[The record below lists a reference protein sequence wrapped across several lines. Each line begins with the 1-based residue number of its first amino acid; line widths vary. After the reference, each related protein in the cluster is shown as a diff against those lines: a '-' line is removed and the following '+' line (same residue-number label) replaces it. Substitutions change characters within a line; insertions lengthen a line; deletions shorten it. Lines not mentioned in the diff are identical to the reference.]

1 MNVKP
6 LAVAALLAMS
16 TSVWAAPA
24 VQSVDRVLAV
34 ADKQVITLGEFQDA
48 LKRNRAA
55 LPKGS
60 SVTDQQLQS
69 QTLSQLVDH
78 SLMVQ
83 MASRTGIQVSDAEI
97 KQNMGLVKKTADMTD
112 KQWQTAVRD
121 ALLVEKLKQR
131 DLYSKVRISDAEI
144 TQAIDSLPEKEKK
157 QSSGHTVTA
166 YLPQHILIAVDS
178 KTKDADALAKIRE
191 LRSRIS
197 NGGESFE
204 SIARSQ
210 SQDPGSAKND
220 GVLGW
225 AVDGMMVP
233 EFENAMKS
241 LPKGALSE
249 PIRSSYGYH
258 LIRVLDTRQQ
268 DAGDAELRAKV
279 RKQLLESKSEQLYG
293 NWANQLRQ
301 NAYVSVRQ

>member
-6 LAVAALLAMS
+6 LAVAALLAMT

-34 ADKQVITLGEFQDA
+34 VDKQVITLGEFQDA
-48 LKRNRAA
+48 VKRNRAA

-69 QTLSQLVDH
+69 QTLGNLVDQA
-78 SLMVQ
+78 LMVQ
-83 MASRTGIQVSDAEI
+83 MAARTGIQVSDAEI
-97 KQNMGLVKKTADMTD
+97 KQNIGLVSKHAEMSD

-131 DLYSKVRISDAEI
+131 DLYSKVRVSDADI
-144 TQAIDSLPEKEKK
+144 TQAIDSLPEKDKK

-166 YLPQHILIAVDS
+166 YYPQHILITVDS

-191 LRSRIS
+191 LRTRIS
-197 NGGESFE
+197 SGESFE
-204 SIARSQ
+204 SVARAN
-210 SQDPGSAKND
+210 SQDPGSAVNG

-249 PIRSSYGYH
+249 PVRSSYGYH
-258 LIRVLDTRQQ
+258 LVRVLDTRQQ

-279 RKQLLESKSEQLYG
+279 RKQLVESKSEQLYG
-293 NWANQLRQ
+293 NWMNQMRQ
-301 NAYVSVRQ
+301 NAFVSIRQ

>member
-6 LAVAALLAMS
+6 LAVAALLAMT

-34 ADKQVITLGEFQDA
+34 VDKQVITLGEFQDA
-48 LKRNRAA
+48 VKRNRAA

-69 QTLSQLVDH
+69 QTLGNLVDQA
-78 SLMVQ
+78 LMVQ
-83 MASRTGIQVSDAEI
+83 MAARTGIQVSDAEI
-97 KQNMGLVKKTADMTD
+97 KQNIGLVSKHAEMSD

-131 DLYSKVRISDAEI
+131 DLYSKVRVSDADI
-144 TQAIDSLPEKEKK
+144 TQAIDSLPEKDKK

-166 YLPQHILIAVDS
+166 YYPQHILITVDS

-191 LRSRIS
+191 LRSRIGS
-197 NGGESFE
+197 GEPFE
-204 SIARSQ
+204 AVARAN
-210 SQDPGSAKND
+210 SQDPGSAVNG

-279 RKQLLESKSEQLYG
+279 RKQLVESKSEQLYG
-293 NWANQLRQ
+293 NWISQLRQ
-301 NAYVSVRQ
+301 NAFVSVRQ

>member
-6 LAVAALLAMS
+6 LAVAALLAMT

-34 ADKQVITLGEFQDA
+34 VDKQVITLGEFQDA
-48 LKRNRAA
+48 VKRNRAA

-69 QTLSQLVDH
+69 QTLGNLVDQA
-78 SLMVQ
+78 LMVQ
-83 MASRTGIQVSDAEI
+83 MAARTGIQVSDAEI
-97 KQNMGLVKKTADMTD
+97 KQNMGLVSKHAEMSD

-131 DLYSKVRISDAEI
+131 DLYSKVRVSDADI
-144 TQAIDSLPEKEKK
+144 TQAIDSLPEKDKK

-166 YLPQHILIAVDS
+166 YYPQHILITVDS
-178 KTKDADALAKIRE
+178 KTKDAEALAKIRE
-191 LRSRIS
+191 LRTRIGS
-197 NGGESFE
+197 GEAFE
-204 SIARSQ
+204 AVARAN
-210 SQDPGSAKND
+210 SQDPGCAVNG

-279 RKQLLESKSEQLYG
+279 RKQLVESKSEQLYG
-293 NWANQLRQ
+293 NWISQLRQ
-301 NAYVSVRQ
+301 NAFVSVRQ

>member
-6 LAVAALLAMS
+6 LAVAALLAMT

-34 ADKQVITLGEFQDA
+34 VDKQVITLGEFQDA
-48 LKRNRAA
+48 VKRNRAA

-60 SVTDQQLQS
+60 PVTDQQLQS
-69 QTLSQLVDH
+69 QTLSNLVDH
-78 SLMVQ
+78 ALMVQ
-83 MASRTGIQVSDAEI
+83 MAARTGIQVSDAEI
-97 KQNMGLVKKTADMTD
+97 KQNLGLVSKQAEMSD

-121 ALLVEKLKQR
+121 ELLVEKLKQR
-131 DLYSKVRISDAEI
+131 DLYSKVRVSDADI
-144 TQAIDSLPEKEKK
+144 TQAIDSFPEKDKK

-166 YLPQHILIAVDS
+166 YYPQHILITVDS

-191 LRSRIS
+191 LRTRIS
-197 NGGESFE
+197 SGESFE
-204 SIARSQ
+204 SVARAN
-210 SQDPGSAKND
+210 SQDPGSAVNG

-249 PIRSSYGYH
+249 PVRSSYGYH

-279 RKQLLESKSEQLYG
+279 RKQLVESKSEQLYG
-293 NWANQLRQ
+293 NWMNQMRQ
-301 NAYVSVRQ
+301 NAFVSIRQ

>member
-6 LAVAALLAMS
+6 LAVAALLAMT

-69 QTLSQLVDH
+69 QTLGNLVDQA
-78 SLMVQ
+78 LMVQ
-83 MASRTGIQVSDAEI
+83 MAARTGIQVSDAEI
-97 KQNMGLVKKTADMTD
+97 KQNMGLVSKHAEMSD

-121 ALLVEKLKQR
+121 ELLVEKLKQR
-131 DLYSKVRISDAEI
+131 DLYSKVRVSDADI
-144 TQAIDSLPEKEKK
+144 TQAIDSLPEKDKK

-166 YLPQHILIAVDS
+166 YYPQHILITVDS

-191 LRSRIS
+191 LRTRIS
-197 NGGESFE
+197 SGESFE
-204 SIARSQ
+204 SVARAN
-210 SQDPGSAKND
+210 SQDPGSAVNG

-249 PIRSSYGYH
+249 PVRSSYGYH

-279 RKQLLESKSEQLYG
+279 RKQLVESKSEQLYG
-293 NWANQLRQ
+293 NWMNQMRQ
-301 NAYVSVRQ
+301 NAFVSIRQ

>member
-6 LAVAALLAMS
+6 LAVAALLAMT

-24 VQSVDRVLAV
+24 VQSVDRVVAV
-34 ADKQVITLGEFQDA
+34 VDKQVITLGEFQDA
-48 LKRNRAA
+48 VKRNRAA

-60 SVTDQQLQS
+60 PVTDQQLQS
-69 QTLSQLVDH
+69 QTLSNLVDH
-78 SLMVQ
+78 ALMVQ
-83 MASRTGIQVSDAEI
+83 MATRTGIQVSDAEI
-97 KQNMGLVKKTADMTD
+97 KQNLGLVSKQADMSD

-121 ALLVEKLKQR
+121 ELLVEKLKQR
-131 DLYSKVRISDAEI
+131 DLYSKVRVSDADI
-144 TQAIDSLPEKEKK
+144 TQAIDSLPEKDKK

-166 YLPQHILIAVDS
+166 YYPQHILITVDS

-191 LRSRIS
+191 LRTRIS
-197 NGGESFE
+197 SGESFE
-204 SIARSQ
+204 SVARAN
-210 SQDPGSAKND
+210 SQDPGSAVNG

-249 PIRSSYGYH
+249 PVRSSYGYH

-279 RKQLLESKSEQLYG
+279 RKQLVESKSEQLYG
-293 NWANQLRQ
+293 NWMNQMRQ
-301 NAYVSVRQ
+301 NAFVSIRQ

>member
-6 LAVAALLAMS
+6 LAVAALLAMT

-34 ADKQVITLGEFQDA
+34 VDKQVITLGEFQDA
-48 LKRNRAA
+48 VKRNRAA

-60 SVTDQQLQS
+60 PVTDQQLQS
-69 QTLSQLVDH
+69 QTLSNLVDH
-78 SLMVQ
+78 ALMVQ
-83 MASRTGIQVSDAEI
+83 MAARTGIQVSDAEI
-97 KQNMGLVKKTADMTD
+97 KQNLGLVSKQAEMSD

-121 ALLVEKLKQR
+121 ELLVEKLKQR
-131 DLYSKVRISDAEI
+131 DLYSKVRVSDADI
-144 TQAIDSLPEKEKK
+144 TQAIDSLPEKDKK
-157 QSSGHTVTA
+157 LSSGHTVTA
-166 YLPQHILIAVDS
+166 YYPQHILITVDS

-191 LRSRIS
+191 LRTRIS
-197 NGGESFE
+197 SGESFE
-204 SIARSQ
+204 SVARAN
-210 SQDPGSAKND
+210 SQDPGSAVNG

-249 PIRSSYGYH
+249 PVRSSYGYH
-258 LIRVLDTRQQ
+258 LVRVLDTRQQ

-279 RKQLLESKSEQLYG
+279 RKQLVESKSEQLYG
-293 NWANQLRQ
+293 NWMNRMRQ
-301 NAYVSVRQ
+301 NAFVSIRQ

>member
-6 LAVAALLAMS
+6 LAVAALLAMT

-34 ADKQVITLGEFQDA
+34 VDKQVITLGEFQDA
-48 LKRNRAA
+48 VKRNRAA

-60 SVTDQQLQS
+60 PVTDQQLQS
-69 QTLSQLVDH
+69 QTLSNLVDH
-78 SLMVQ
+78 ALMVQ
-83 MASRTGIQVSDAEI
+83 MAARTGIQVSDAEI
-97 KQNMGLVKKTADMTD
+97 KQNLGLVSKQGEMSD

-121 ALLVEKLKQR
+121 ELLVEKLKQR
-131 DLYSKVRISDAEI
+131 DLYSKVRVSDADI
-144 TQAIDSLPEKEKK
+144 TQAIDSLPEKDKK

-166 YLPQHILIAVDS
+166 YYPQHILITVDS

-191 LRSRIS
+191 LRTRIS
-197 NGGESFE
+197 SGESFE
-204 SIARSQ
+204 SVARAN
-210 SQDPGSAKND
+210 SQDPGSAVNG

-249 PIRSSYGYH
+249 PVRSSYGYH

-279 RKQLLESKSEQLYG
+279 RKQLVESKPEQLYS
-293 NWANQLRQ
+293 NWMNQMRQ
-301 NAYVSVRQ
+301 NAFVSIRQ

>member
-6 LAVAALLAMS
+6 LAVAALLAM
-16 TSVWAAPA
+16 TASVWAAPA

-34 ADKQVITLGEFQDA
+34 VDKQVITLGEFQDA
-48 LKRNRAA
+48 VKRNRAA

-60 SVTDQQLQS
+60 PVTDQQLQS
-69 QTLSQLVDH
+69 QTLSNLVDH
-78 SLMVQ
+78 ALMVQ
-83 MASRTGIQVSDAEI
+83 MAARTGIQVSDAEI
-97 KQNMGLVKKTADMTD
+97 KQNLGLVSKHADMSD

-121 ALLVEKLKQR
+121 ELLVEKLKQR
-131 DLYSKVRISDAEI
+131 DLYSKVRVSDADI
-144 TQAIDSLPEKEKK
+144 TQAIDSLPEKDKK

-166 YLPQHILIAVDS
+166 YYPQHILITVDS

-191 LRSRIS
+191 LRTRIS
-197 NGGESFE
+197 SGESFE
-204 SIARSQ
+204 SVARAN
-210 SQDPGSAKND
+210 SQDPGSAVNG

-249 PIRSSYGYH
+249 PVRSSYGYH
-258 LIRVLDTRQQ
+258 LVRVLDTRQQ

-279 RKQLLESKSEQLYG
+279 RKQLVESKSEQLYG
-293 NWANQLRQ
+293 NWMNQMRQ
-301 NAYVSVRQ
+301 NAFVSIRQ

>member
-6 LAVAALLAMS
+6 LAVAALLAMT

-34 ADKQVITLGEFQDA
+34 VDKQVITLGEFQDA
-48 LKRNRAA
+48 VKRNRAA

-60 SVTDQQLQS
+60 TVTDQQLQS
-69 QTLSQLVDH
+69 QTLSNLVDH
-78 SLMVQ
+78 ALMVQ
-83 MASRTGIQVSDAEI
+83 MAARTGIQVSDAEI
-97 KQNMGLVKKTADMTD
+97 KQNLGLVSKQAEMSD

-121 ALLVEKLKQR
+121 ELLVEKLKQR
-131 DLYSKVRISDAEI
+131 DLYSKVRVSDADI
-144 TQAIDSLPEKEKK
+144 TQAIDSLPEKDKK

-166 YLPQHILIAVDS
+166 YYPQHILITVDS

-191 LRSRIS
+191 LRTRIS
-197 NGGESFE
+197 NGESFE
-204 SIARSQ
+204 SVARAN
-210 SQDPGSAKND
+210 SQDPGSAVNG

-249 PIRSSYGYH
+249 PVRSSYGYH

-279 RKQLLESKSEQLYG
+279 RKQLVESKSEQLYG
-293 NWANQLRQ
+293 NWMNQMRQ
-301 NAYVSVRQ
+301 NAFVSIRQ

>member
-6 LAVAALLAMS
+6 LAVAALLAMT

-34 ADKQVITLGEFQDA
+34 VDKQVITLGEFQDA
-48 LKRNRAA
+48 VKRNRAA

-60 SVTDQQLQS
+60 PVTDQQLQS
-69 QTLSQLVDH
+69 QTLSNLVDH
-78 SLMVQ
+78 ALMVQ
-83 MASRTGIQVSDAEI
+83 MAARTGIQVSDAEI
-97 KQNMGLVKKTADMTD
+97 KQNLGLVSKHAEMSD
-112 KQWQTAVRD
+112 KQWQTAVRYE
-121 ALLVEKLKQR
+121 LLVEKLKQR
-131 DLYSKVRISDAEI
+131 DLYSKVRVSDADI
-144 TQAIDSLPEKEKK
+144 TQAIDSLPEKDKK

-166 YLPQHILIAVDS
+166 YYPQHILITVDS

-191 LRSRIS
+191 LRTRIS
-197 NGGESFE
+197 SGESFE
-204 SIARSQ
+204 SVARAN
-210 SQDPGSAKND
+210 SQDPGSAVNG

-249 PIRSSYGYH
+249 PVRSSYGYH

-279 RKQLLESKSEQLYG
+279 RKQLVESKSEQLYG
-293 NWANQLRQ
+293 NWMNQMRQ
-301 NAYVSVRQ
+301 NAFVSIRQ

>member
-6 LAVAALLAMS
+6 LAVAALLAMT

-34 ADKQVITLGEFQDA
+34 VDKQVITLGEFQDA
-48 LKRNRAA
+48 VKRNRAA

-69 QTLSQLVDH
+69 QTLGNLVDQA
-78 SLMVQ
+78 LMVQ
-83 MASRTGIQVSDAEI
+83 MAARTGIQVSDAEI
-97 KQNMGLVKKTADMTD
+97 KQNMGLVSKHAEMSD

-131 DLYSKVRISDAEI
+131 DLYSKVRVSDADI
-144 TQAIDSLPEKEKK
+144 TQAIDSLPEKDKK

-166 YLPQHILIAVDS
+166 YYPQHILITVDS

-191 LRSRIS
+191 LRTRIS
-197 NGGESFE
+197 SGESFE
-204 SIARSQ
+204 SVARAN
-210 SQDPGSAKND
+210 SQDPGSAVNG

-249 PIRSSYGYH
+249 PVRSSYGYH
-258 LIRVLDTRQQ
+258 LVRVLDTRQQ

-279 RKQLLESKSEQLYG
+279 RKQLVESKSEQLYG
-293 NWANQLRQ
+293 NWMNQMRQ
-301 NAYVSVRQ
+301 NAFVSIRQ

>member
-6 LAVAALLAMS
+6 LAVAALLAMT

-34 ADKQVITLGEFQDA
+34 VDKQVITLGEFQDA
-48 LKRNRAA
+48 VKRNRAA

-60 SVTDQQLQS
+60 PVTDQQLQS
-69 QTLSQLVDH
+69 QTLSNLVDH
-78 SLMVQ
+78 ALMVQ
-83 MASRTGIQVSDAEI
+83 MAARTGIQVSDAEI
-97 KQNMGLVKKTADMTD
+97 KQNLGLVSKQAEMSD

-121 ALLVEKLKQR
+121 ELLVEKLKQR
-131 DLYSKVRISDAEI
+131 DLYSKVRVSDADI
-144 TQAIDSLPEKEKK
+144 TQAIDSLPEKDKK

-166 YLPQHILIAVDS
+166 YSPQHILITVDS

-191 LRSRIS
+191 LRTRIS
-197 NGGESFE
+197 SGESFE
-204 SIARSQ
+204 SVARAN
-210 SQDPGSAKND
+210 SQDPGSAVNG

-249 PIRSSYGYH
+249 PVRSSYGYH
-258 LIRVLDTRQQ
+258 LVRVLDTRQQ

-279 RKQLLESKSEQLYG
+279 RKQLVESKSEQLYG
-293 NWANQLRQ
+293 NWMNQMRQ
-301 NAYVSVRQ
+301 NAFVSIRQ

>member
-6 LAVAALLAMS
+6 LAVAALLAMT

-34 ADKQVITLGEFQDA
+34 VDKQVITLGEFQDA
-48 LKRNRAA
+48 VKRNRAA

-60 SVTDQQLQS
+60 PVTDQQLQS
-69 QTLSQLVDH
+69 QTLSNLVDH
-78 SLMVQ
+78 ALMVQ
-83 MASRTGIQVSDAEI
+83 MAARTGIQVSDAEI
-97 KQNMGLVKKTADMTD
+97 KQNLGLVSKQAEMSD

-121 ALLVEKLKQR
+121 ELLVEKLKQR
-131 DLYSKVRISDAEI
+131 DLYSKVRVSDADI
-144 TQAIDSLPEKEKK
+144 TQAIDSLPEKDKK

-166 YLPQHILIAVDS
+166 YYPQHILITVDS

-191 LRSRIS
+191 LRTRIS
-197 NGGESFE
+197 SGESFE
-204 SIARSQ
+204 SVARAN
-210 SQDPGSAKND
+210 SQDPGSAVNG

-225 AVDGMMVP
+225 AVDGVMVP
-233 EFENAMKS
+233 EFENGMKS

-249 PIRSSYGYH
+249 PVRSSYGYH
-258 LIRVLDTRQQ
+258 LVRVLDTRQQ

-279 RKQLLESKSEQLYG
+279 RKQLVESKSEQLYG
-293 NWANQLRQ
+293 NWMNQMRQ
-301 NAYVSVRQ
+301 NAFVSIRQ

>member
-6 LAVAALLAMS
+6 LAVAALLAMT

-24 VQSVDRVLAV
+24 VQSVDRGGAGV
-34 ADKQVITLGEFQDA
+34 DKQEMTLGEFQDA
-48 LKRNRAA
+48 VKSKKNTLNKDSN
-55 LPKGS
+55 
-60 SVTDQQLQS
+60 VTDQQLQS
-69 QTLSQLVDH
+69 QTLGNLVDQA
-78 SLMVQ
+78 LMVQ
-83 MASRTGIQVSDAEI
+83 MAARTGIQVSDAEI
-97 KQNMGLVKKTADMTD
+97 KQNMGLVSKHAEMSD

-131 DLYSKVRISDAEI
+131 DLYSKVRVSDADI
-144 TQAIDSLPEKEKK
+144 TQAIDSLPEKDKK
-157 QSSGHTVTA
+157 LSSGHTVTA
-166 YLPQHILIAVDS
+166 YYPQHILITVDS
-178 KTKDADALAKIRE
+178 KTKDAEALAKIRE
-191 LRSRIS
+191 LRTRIGS
-197 NGGESFE
+197 GEAFE
-204 SIARSQ
+204 AVARANSQ
-210 SQDPGSAKND
+210 NPGSAVNG

-279 RKQLLESKSEQLYG
+279 RKQLVESKSEQLYG
-293 NWANQLRQ
+293 NWISQLRQ
-301 NAYVSVRQ
+301 NAFVSVRQ

>member
-6 LAVAALLAMS
+6 LAVAALLAMT

-34 ADKQVITLGEFQDA
+34 VDKQVITLGEFQDA
-48 LKRNRAA
+48 VKRNRAA

-60 SVTDQQLQS
+60 PVSDQQLQS
-69 QTLSQLVDH
+69 QTLSNLVDH
-78 SLMVQ
+78 ALMEQ
-83 MASRTGIQVSDAEI
+83 MAARTGIQVSDAEI
-97 KQNMGLVKKTADMTD
+97 KQNLGLVSKQAEMSD

-121 ALLVEKLKQR
+121 ELLVEKLKQR
-131 DLYSKVRISDAEI
+131 DLYSKVRVSDADI
-144 TQAIDSLPEKEKK
+144 TQAIDSLPEKDKK
-157 QSSGHTVTA
+157 QSSSHTVTA
-166 YLPQHILIAVDS
+166 YYPQHILITVDS

-191 LRSRIS
+191 LRTRIS
-197 NGGESFE
+197 SGESFE
-204 SIARSQ
+204 SVARAN
-210 SQDPGSAKND
+210 SQDPGSAVNG

-249 PIRSSYGYH
+249 PVRSSYGYH

-279 RKQLLESKSEQLYG
+279 RKQLVESKSEQLYG
-293 NWANQLRQ
+293 NWMNQMRQ
-301 NAYVSVRQ
+301 NAFVSIRQ

>member
-6 LAVAALLAMS
+6 LAVAALLAMT

-34 ADKQVITLGEFQDA
+34 VDKQVITLGEFQDA
-48 LKRNRAA
+48 VKRNRAA

-60 SVTDQQLQS
+60 PVTDQQLQS
-69 QTLSQLVDH
+69 QTLSNLVDH
-78 SLMVQ
+78 ALMVQ
-83 MASRTGIQVSDAEI
+83 MAARTGIQVSDAEI
-97 KQNMGLVKKTADMTD
+97 KQNLGLVSKQAEMSD

-121 ALLVEKLKQR
+121 ELLVEKLKQR
-131 DLYSKVRISDAEI
+131 DLYSKVRVSDADI
-144 TQAIDSLPEKEKK
+144 TQAIDSLPEKDKK

-166 YLPQHILIAVDS
+166 YYPQHILITVDS

-191 LRSRIS
+191 LRTRIS
-197 NGGESFE
+197 SGESFE
-204 SIARSQ
+204 SVARAN
-210 SQDPGSAKND
+210 SQDPGSAVNG

-249 PIRSSYGYH
+249 PVRSSYGY
-258 LIRVLDTRQQ
+258 LLVRVLDTRQQ

-279 RKQLLESKSEQLYG
+279 RKQLVESKSEQLYG
-293 NWANQLRQ
+293 NWMNQMRQ
-301 NAYVSVRQ
+301 NAFVSIRQ

>member
-6 LAVAALLAMS
+6 LAVAALLAMT

-97 KQNMGLVKKTADMTD
+97 KQNMG
-112 KQWQTAVRD
+112 
-121 ALLVEKLKQR
+121 
-131 DLYSKVRISDAEI
+131 
-144 TQAIDSLPEKEKK
+144 
-157 QSSGHTVTA
+157 
-166 YLPQHILIAVDS
+166 
-178 KTKDADALAKIRE
+178 
-191 LRSRIS
+191 
-197 NGGESFE
+197 
-204 SIARSQ
+204 
-210 SQDPGSAKND
+210 
-220 GVLGW
+220 
-225 AVDGMMVP
+225 
-233 EFENAMKS
+233 
-241 LPKGALSE
+241 
-249 PIRSSYGYH
+249 
-258 LIRVLDTRQQ
+258 
-268 DAGDAELRAKV
+268 
-279 RKQLLESKSEQLYG
+279 
-293 NWANQLRQ
+293 
-301 NAYVSVRQ
+301 

>member
-6 LAVAALLAMS
+6 LAVAALLAMT

-34 ADKQVITLGEFQDA
+34 VDKQVITLGEFQDA
-48 LKRNRAA
+48 LQRNRAG

-60 SVTDQQLQS
+60 SITDQQLQS
-69 QTLSQLVDH
+69 KTLSNLVDR

-83 MASRTGIQVSDAEI
+83 MAGRTGIQVSDAEI
-97 KQNMGLVKKTADMTD
+97 KQNMDLVARGADMSER
-112 KQWQTAVRD
+112 QWQAAVRD

-131 DLYSKVRISDAEI
+131 DLYSKVRVSDAEI
-144 TQAIDSLPEKEKK
+144 TQAIDSLPEKDKK

-166 YLPQHILIAVDS
+166 YLPQHILITVDS

-191 LRSRIS
+191 LRSRIG
-197 NGGESFE
+197 NGESFE
-204 SIARSQ
+204 SVARSQ
-210 SQDPGSAKND
+210 SQDPGSAKNG

-249 PIRSSYGYH
+249 PVRSSYGYH
-258 LIRVLDTRQQ
+258 IIRVLDTRQQ
-268 DAGDAELRAKV
+268 DAGDAEMRAKV
-279 RKQLLESKSEQLYG
+279 RKQLVESKSEQLYD
-293 NWANQLRQ
+293 NWINQLRQ

>member
-6 LAVAALLAMS
+6 LAVAALLAMT

-34 ADKQVITLGEFQDA
+34 VDKQVITLGEFQDA
-48 LKRNRAA
+48 VKRNRAA

-69 QTLSQLVDH
+69 QTLGNLVDQA
-78 SLMVQ
+78 LMVQ
-83 MASRTGIQVSDAEI
+83 MAARTGIQVSDAEI
-97 KQNMGLVKKTADMTD
+97 KQNIGLVSKQAEMSD

-131 DLYSKVRISDAEI
+131 DLYSKVRVSDADI
-144 TQAIDSLPEKEKK
+144 TQAIDSLPEKDKK

-166 YLPQHILIAVDS
+166 YYPQHILITVDS
-178 KTKDADALAKIRE
+178 KTKDAEALAKIRE
-191 LRSRIS
+191 LRTRIGS
-197 NGGESFE
+197 GEAFE
-204 SIARSQ
+204 AVARAN
-210 SQDPGSAKND
+210 SQDPGSAVNG

-279 RKQLLESKSEQLYG
+279 RKQLVESKSEQLYG
-293 NWANQLRQ
+293 NWISQLRQ
-301 NAYVSVRQ
+301 NAFVSVRQ

>member
-6 LAVAALLAMS
+6 LAVAALLAMT

-34 ADKQVITLGEFQDA
+34 VDKQVITLGEFQDA
-48 LKRNRAA
+48 VKRNRAA

-60 SVTDQQLQS
+60 PVTDQQLQS
-69 QTLSQLVDH
+69 QTLSNLVDH
-78 SLMVQ
+78 ALMVQ
-83 MASRTGIQVSDAEI
+83 MAARTGIQVSDAEI
-97 KQNMGLVKKTADMTD
+97 KQNLGLVSKQAEMSD

-121 ALLVEKLKQR
+121 KLLVEKLKQR
-131 DLYSKVRISDAEI
+131 DLYSKVRVSDADI
-144 TQAIDSLPEKEKK
+144 TQAIDSLPEKDKK

-166 YLPQHILIAVDS
+166 YYPQHILITVDS

-191 LRSRIS
+191 LRTRIS
-197 NGGESFE
+197 SGESFE
-204 SIARSQ
+204 SVARAN
-210 SQDPGSAKND
+210 SQDPGSAVNG

-249 PIRSSYGYH
+249 PVRSSYGYH
-258 LIRVLDTRQQ
+258 LVRVLDTRQQ

-279 RKQLLESKSEQLYG
+279 RKQLVESKSEQLYG
-293 NWANQLRQ
+293 NWMNQMRQ
-301 NAYVSVRQ
+301 NAFVSIRQ

>member
-1 MNVKP
+1 M
-6 LAVAALLAMS
+6 AALLAMT

-34 ADKQVITLGEFQDA
+34 VDKQVITLGEFQDA
-48 LKRNRAA
+48 VKRNRAA

-60 SVTDQQLQS
+60 PVTDQQLQS
-69 QTLSQLVDH
+69 QTLSNLVDH
-78 SLMVQ
+78 ALMVQ
-83 MASRTGIQVSDAEI
+83 MAARTGIQVSDAEI
-97 KQNMGLVKKTADMTD
+97 KQNLGLVSKQAEMSD

-121 ALLVEKLKQR
+121 ELLVEKLKQR
-131 DLYSKVRISDAEI
+131 DLYSKVRVSDADI
-144 TQAIDSLPEKEKK
+144 TQAIDSLPEKDKK

-166 YLPQHILIAVDS
+166 YYPQHILITVDS

-191 LRSRIS
+191 LRTRIS
-197 NGGESFE
+197 SGESFE
-204 SIARSQ
+204 SVARAN
-210 SQDPGSAKND
+210 SQDPGSAVNG

-249 PIRSSYGYH
+249 PVRSSYGYH
-258 LIRVLDTRQQ
+258 LVRVLDTRQQ

-279 RKQLLESKSEQLYG
+279 RKQLVESKSEQLYG
-293 NWANQLRQ
+293 NWMNQMRQ
-301 NAYVSVRQ
+301 NAFVSIRQ

>member
-6 LAVAALLAMS
+6 LAVAALLAMT

-34 ADKQVITLGEFQDA
+34 VDKQVITLGEFQDA
-48 LKRNRAA
+48 LQRNRAA

-60 SVTDQQLQS
+60 SITDQQLQS
-69 QTLSQLVDH
+69 KTLSNLVDR

-83 MASRTGIQVSDAEI
+83 MAGRTGIQVSDTEI
-97 KQNMGLVKKTADMTD
+97 KQNMGLVNRGAEMSER
-112 KQWQTAVRD
+112 QWQAAVRD
-121 ALLVEKLKQR
+121 ELLVEKLKQR
-131 DLYSKVRISDAEI
+131 DLYSKVRVSDAEI
-144 TQAIDSLPEKEKK
+144 TQAIDSLPEKDKK

-166 YLPQHILIAVDS
+166 YLPQHILITVDS
-178 KTKDADALAKIRE
+178 KTKDAEALAKIRE

-197 NGGESFE
+197 NGENFE
-204 SIARSQ
+204 TVARSQ
-210 SQDPGSAKND
+210 SQDPGSAKNG

-249 PIRSSYGYH
+249 PVRSSYGYH
-258 LIRVLDTRQQ
+258 IIRVLDTRQQ

-279 RKQLLESKSEQLYG
+279 RKQLVESKSEQLYE
-293 NWANQLRQ
+293 NWINQLRQ
-301 NAYVSVRQ
+301 SAFVSVRQ

>member
-6 LAVAALLAMS
+6 LAVAALLAMT

-34 ADKQVITLGEFQDA
+34 VDKQVITLGEFQDA
-48 LKRNRAA
+48 VKRNRAA

-69 QTLSQLVDH
+69 QTLGNLVDQA
-78 SLMVQ
+78 LMVQ
-83 MASRTGIQVSDAEI
+83 MAARTGIQVSDAEI
-97 KQNMGLVKKTADMTD
+97 KQNLGLVSKQAEMSD

-121 ALLVEKLKQR
+121 ELLVEKLKQR
-131 DLYSKVRISDAEI
+131 DLYSKVRVSDADI
-144 TQAIDSLPEKEKK
+144 TQAIDSLPEKDKK
-157 QSSGHTVTA
+157 LSSGHTVTA
-166 YLPQHILIAVDS
+166 YYPQHILITVDS
-178 KTKDADALAKIRE
+178 KTKDAEALAKIRE
-191 LRSRIS
+191 LRTRIGS
-197 NGGESFE
+197 GEAFE
-204 SIARSQ
+204 AVARAN
-210 SQDPGSAKND
+210 SQDPGSAVNG

-279 RKQLLESKSEQLYG
+279 RKQLVESKSEQLYG
-293 NWANQLRQ
+293 NWISQLRQ
-301 NAYVSVRQ
+301 NAFVSVRQ

>member
-6 LAVAALLAMS
+6 LAVAALLAMT

-34 ADKQVITLGEFQDA
+34 VDKQVITLGEFQDA
-48 LKRNRAA
+48 VKRNRAA

-69 QTLSQLVDH
+69 QTLGNLVDQA
-78 SLMVQ
+78 LMVQ
-83 MASRTGIQVSDAEI
+83 MAARTGIQVSDAEI
-97 KQNMGLVKKTADMTD
+97 KQNMGLVSKHAEMSD
-112 KQWQTAVRD
+112 KQWHTAVRD

-131 DLYSKVRISDAEI
+131 DLYSKVRVSDADI
-144 TQAIDSLPEKEKK
+144 TQAIDSLPEKDKK

-166 YLPQHILIAVDS
+166 YYPQHILITVDS
-178 KTKDADALAKIRE
+178 KTKDAEALAKIRE
-191 LRSRIS
+191 LRTRIGS
-197 NGGESFE
+197 GEAFE
-204 SIARSQ
+204 AVARAN
-210 SQDPGSAKND
+210 SQDPGSAVNG

-279 RKQLLESKSEQLYG
+279 RKQLVESKSEQLYG
-293 NWANQLRQ
+293 NWISQLRQ
-301 NAYVSVRQ
+301 NAFVSVRQ

>member
-6 LAVAALLAMS
+6 LAVAALLAMT

-131 DLYSKVRISDAEI
+131 DLYSKVRITDAEI

-191 LRSRIS
+191 LRTRIS
-197 NGGESFE
+197 SGESFE
-204 SIARSQ
+204 SVARAN
-210 SQDPGSAKND
+210 SQDPGSAVNG

-249 PIRSSYGYH
+249 PVRSSYGYH

-279 RKQLLESKSEQLYG
+279 RKQLVESKSEQLYG
-293 NWANQLRQ
+293 NWMNQMRQ
-301 NAYVSVRQ
+301 NAFVSIRQ

>member
-6 LAVAALLAMS
+6 LAVAALLAMT

-34 ADKQVITLGEFQDA
+34 VDKQVITLGEFQDA
-48 LKRNRAA
+48 VKRNRAA

-60 SVTDQQLQS
+60 PVTDQQLQS
-69 QTLSQLVDH
+69 QTLSNLVDH
-78 SLMVQ
+78 ALMVQ
-83 MASRTGIQVSDAEI
+83 MAARTGIQVSDAEI
-97 KQNMGLVKKTADMTD
+97 KQNLGLVSKQAEMSD

-121 ALLVEKLKQR
+121 ELLVEKLKQR
-131 DLYSKVRISDAEI
+131 DLYSKVRVSDADI
-144 TQAIDSLPEKEKK
+144 TQAIDSLPEKDKK
-157 QSSGHTVTA
+157 QSSSHTVTA
-166 YLPQHILIAVDS
+166 YYPQHILITVDS

-191 LRSRIS
+191 LRTRIS
-197 NGGESFE
+197 SGESFE
-204 SIARSQ
+204 SVARAN
-210 SQDPGSAKND
+210 SQDPGSAVNG

-249 PIRSSYGYH
+249 PVRSSYGYH

-279 RKQLLESKSEQLYG
+279 RKQLVESKSEQLYG
-293 NWANQLRQ
+293 NWMNQMRQ
-301 NAYVSVRQ
+301 NAFVSIRQ

>member
-6 LAVAALLAMS
+6 LAVAALLAMT

-34 ADKQVITLGEFQDA
+34 VDKQVITLGEFQDA
-48 LKRNRAA
+48 VKRNRAA

-60 SVTDQQLQS
+60 PVTDQQLQS
-69 QTLSQLVDH
+69 QTLSNLVDH
-78 SLMVQ
+78 ALMVQ
-83 MASRTGIQVSDAEI
+83 MAARTGIQVSDAEI
-97 KQNMGLVKKTADMTD
+97 KQNLGLVSKHAEMSD

-121 ALLVEKLKQR
+121 ELLVEKLKQR
-131 DLYSKVRISDAEI
+131 DLYSKVRVSEADI
-144 TQAIDSLPEKEKK
+144 TQAIDSLPEKDKK

-166 YLPQHILIAVDS
+166 YYPQHILITVDS

-191 LRSRIS
+191 LRTRIS
-197 NGGESFE
+197 SGESFE
-204 SIARSQ
+204 SVARAN
-210 SQDPGSAKND
+210 SQDPGSAVNG

-249 PIRSSYGYH
+249 PVRSSYGYH

-279 RKQLLESKSEQLYG
+279 RKQLVESKSEQLRY
-293 NWANQLRQ
+293 
-301 NAYVSVRQ
+301 

>member
-6 LAVAALLAMS
+6 LAVAALLAMT
-16 TSVWAAPA
+16 TSAWAAPA

-34 ADKQVITLGEFQDA
+34 VDKQVITLGEFQDA
-48 LKRNRAA
+48 VKRNRAA

-60 SVTDQQLQS
+60 PVTDQQLQS
-69 QTLSQLVDH
+69 QTLSNLVDH
-78 SLMVQ
+78 ALMVQ
-83 MASRTGIQVSDAEI
+83 MAARTGIQVSDAEI
-97 KQNMGLVKKTADMTD
+97 KQNLGLVSKHADMSD

-121 ALLVEKLKQR
+121 ELLVEKLKQR
-131 DLYSKVRISDAEI
+131 DLYSKVRVSDADI
-144 TQAIDSLPEKEKK
+144 TQAIDSLPEKDKK

-166 YLPQHILIAVDS
+166 YYPQHILITVDS

-191 LRSRIS
+191 LRTRIS
-197 NGGESFE
+197 SGESFE
-204 SIARSQ
+204 SVARAN
-210 SQDPGSAKND
+210 SQDPGSAVNG

-249 PIRSSYGYH
+249 PVRSSYGYH

-279 RKQLLESKSEQLYG
+279 RKQLVESKSEQLYG
-293 NWANQLRQ
+293 NWMNQMRQ
-301 NAYVSVRQ
+301 NAFVSIRQ

>member
-6 LAVAALLAMS
+6 LAVAALLAMT

-34 ADKQVITLGEFQDA
+34 VDKQVITLGEFQDA
-48 LKRNRAA
+48 VKRNRAA

-69 QTLSQLVDH
+69 QTLGNLVDQA
-78 SLMVQ
+78 LMVQ
-83 MASRTGIQVSDAEI
+83 MAARTGIQVSDAEI
-97 KQNMGLVKKTADMTD
+97 KQNMGLVSKHAEMSD
-112 KQWQTAVRD
+112 KQWHTAVRD

-131 DLYSKVRISDAEI
+131 DLYSKVRVSDADI
-144 TQAIDSLPEKEKK
+144 TQAIDSLPEKDKK

-166 YLPQHILIAVDS
+166 YYPQHILITVDS

-191 LRSRIS
+191 LRTRIS
-197 NGGESFE
+197 SGESFE
-204 SIARSQ
+204 SVARAN
-210 SQDPGSAKND
+210 SQDPGSAVNG

-249 PIRSSYGYH
+249 PVRSSYGYH

-279 RKQLLESKSEQLYG
+279 RKQLVESKSEQLYG
-293 NWANQLRQ
+293 NWMNQMRQ
-301 NAYVSVRQ
+301 NAFVSIRQ

>member
-6 LAVAALLAMS
+6 LAVAALLAMT

-34 ADKQVITLGEFQDA
+34 VDKQVITLGEFQDA
-48 LKRNRAA
+48 VKRNRAA

-69 QTLSQLVDH
+69 QTLSNLVDQA
-78 SLMVQ
+78 LMVQ
-83 MASRTGIQVSDAEI
+83 MAARTGIQVSDAEI
-97 KQNMGLVKKTADMTD
+97 KQNLGLVSKQAEMSD

-121 ALLVEKLKQR
+121 ELLVEKLKQR
-131 DLYSKVRISDAEI
+131 DLYSKVRVSDADI
-144 TQAIDSLPEKEKK
+144 TQAIDSLPEKDKK

-166 YLPQHILIAVDS
+166 YYPQHILITVDS

-191 LRSRIS
+191 LRTRIS
-197 NGGESFE
+197 SGESFE
-204 SIARSQ
+204 SVARAN
-210 SQDPGSAKND
+210 SQDPGSAVN
-220 GVLGW
+220 GGILGW

-249 PIRSSYGYH
+249 PVRSSYGYH

-279 RKQLLESKSEQLYG
+279 RKQLVESKSEQLYG
-293 NWANQLRQ
+293 NWMNQMRQ
-301 NAYVSVRQ
+301 NAFVSIRQ

>member
-6 LAVAALLAMS
+6 LAVAALLAMT

-34 ADKQVITLGEFQDA
+34 VDKQVITLGEFQDA
-48 LKRNRAA
+48 VKRNRAA

-60 SVTDQQLQS
+60 PVTDQQLQS
-69 QTLSQLVDH
+69 QTLSNLVDH
-78 SLMVQ
+78 ALMVQ
-83 MASRTGIQVSDAEI
+83 MATRTGIQVSDAEI
-97 KQNMGLVKKTADMTD
+97 KQNLGLVSKQDEMSD

-121 ALLVEKLKQR
+121 ELLVEKLKQR
-131 DLYSKVRISDAEI
+131 DLYSKVRVSDADI
-144 TQAIDSLPEKEKK
+144 TQAIDSLPEKDKK

-166 YLPQHILIAVDS
+166 YYPQHILITVDS

-191 LRSRIS
+191 LRTRIS
-197 NGGESFE
+197 SGESFE
-204 SIARSQ
+204 SVARAN
-210 SQDPGSAKND
+210 SQDPGSAVNG

-249 PIRSSYGYH
+249 PVRSSYGYH

-279 RKQLLESKSEQLYG
+279 RKQLVESKSEQLYG
-293 NWANQLRQ
+293 NWMNQMRQ
-301 NAYVSVRQ
+301 NAFVSIRQ

>member
-1 MNVKP
+1 MT
-6 LAVAALLAMS
+6 

-34 ADKQVITLGEFQDA
+34 VDKQVITLGEFQDA
-48 LKRNRAA
+48 VKRNRAA

-69 QTLSQLVDH
+69 QTLGNLVDQA
-78 SLMVQ
+78 LMVQ
-83 MASRTGIQVSDAEI
+83 MAARTGIQVSDAEI
-97 KQNMGLVKKTADMTD
+97 KQNIGLVSKHAEMSD

-131 DLYSKVRISDAEI
+131 DLYSKVRVSDADI
-144 TQAIDSLPEKEKK
+144 TQAIDSLPEKDKK

-166 YLPQHILIAVDS
+166 YYPQHILITVDS
-178 KTKDADALAKIRE
+178 KTKDAEALAKIRE
-191 LRSRIS
+191 LRTRIGS
-197 NGGESFE
+197 GEAFE
-204 SIARSQ
+204 AVARAN
-210 SQDPGSAKND
+210 SQDPGSAVNG

-279 RKQLLESKSEQLYG
+279 RKQLVESKSEQLYG
-293 NWANQLRQ
+293 NWISQLRQ
-301 NAYVSVRQ
+301 NAFVSVRQ

>member
-6 LAVAALLAMS
+6 LAVAALLAMT

-34 ADKQVITLGEFQDA
+34 VDKQVITLGEFQDA
-48 LKRNRAA
+48 VKRNRAA

-69 QTLSQLVDH
+69 QTLGNLVDQA
-78 SLMVQ
+78 LMVQ
-83 MASRTGIQVSDAEI
+83 MAARTGIQVSDAEI
-97 KQNMGLVKKTADMTD
+97 KQNMGLVSKHAEMSD

-121 ALLVEKLKQR
+121 ELLVEKLKQR
-131 DLYSKVRISDAEI
+131 DLYSKVRVSDADI
-144 TQAIDSLPEKEKK
+144 TQAIDSLPEKDKK

-166 YLPQHILIAVDS
+166 YYPQHILITVDS

-191 LRSRIS
+191 LRTRIS
-197 NGGESFE
+197 SGESFE
-204 SIARSQ
+204 SVARAN
-210 SQDPGSAKND
+210 SQDPGSAVNG

-249 PIRSSYGYH
+249 PVRSSYGYH

-279 RKQLLESKSEQLYG
+279 RKQLVESKSEQLYG
-293 NWANQLRQ
+293 NWMNQMRQ
-301 NAYVSVRQ
+301 NAFVSIRQ